1 MELIDQYI
9 ARLLAAASS
18 EFVLRHAGQR
28 TKCAGLYTGRFKAV
42 FHPDIASVTFDHFS
56 VGLAVARCAEGAGHG
71 TAFAADT
78 VGIVVDG
85 ESRFRILAQAPH
97 RAGWNARRIHAMHT
111 CCGNICIVNTAVFQF
126 HFIVIRFAEALIAR
140 HNICVVLVYT
150 RSFEQ
155 EESHGLHT

>member
-1 MELIDQYI
+1 MVDQRIACLTTDTSLI
-9 ARLLAAASS
+9 LLFGDASQS
-18 EFVLRHAGQR
+18 AEGAG
-28 TKCAGLYTGRFKAV
+28 TDTGRLHTV
-42 FHPDIASVTFDHFS
+42 LYPLIA
-56 VGLAVARCAEGAGHG
+56 AVALYHLAIGVPIPGGSKGAGHG

-97 RAGWNARRIHAMHT
+97 RAGWNARPIHAMHT